1 MDTPPTRAPVRTAAL
16 FAAIALLTS
25 LALLAARAA
34 KASAGDVTTRVSV
47 DSAGGQANGASAEFG
62 HSIGISADGR
72 YVAFESRASNLVA
85 GDTNGVSD
93 IFVHDRETGVTE
105 RVSVDSSGNQ
115 GNGRSTMPAI
125 SANGRFVAFES
136 AASNLVLGDTN
147 GAVEAW

>member
-1 MDTPPTRAPVRTAAL
+1 MAMDTPPTRAPVRTAAL
-16 FAAIALLTS
+16 LAAISLLTS

-47 DSAGGQANGASAEFG
+47 DGAGGQANGASAEFG

-105 RVSVDSSGNQ
+105 RVSVASSGRH
-115 GNGRSTMPAI
+115 GHSLSAEASI
-125 SANGRFVAFES
+125 SAEGRVVAF
-136 AASNLVLGDTN
+136 AS
-147 GAVEAW
+147 